1 MTPKKYLVA
10 LKGAQ
15 HLEFLCKN
23 NLIKHNP
30 SPVLDEL
37 YAAGLMY
44 PTRNISRKS
53 PSPTR
58 EQCKSVANLIQ
69 KQTNDG
75 QEDVMLLQK
84 WNGKLL
90 AERFKLPEMQIEI
103 ERAVEQVEKNIKAK
117 EELVEEKQEIEK
129 ATTKVTATPKPPSLQ
144 RQQQQ
149 QQQQPDSK
157 KKSE

>member
-1 MTPKKYLVA
+1 LIA
-10 LKGAQ
+10 LRGAQ

-53 PSPTR
+53 PIPTS
-58 EQCKSVANLIQ
+58 EQCKAVANLIQ

-75 QEDVMLLQK
+75 QEDVMLLQI

-90 AERFKLPEMQIEI
+90 AESFKLPQMQIEI

-129 ATTKVTATPKPPSLQ
+129 ATAIARVATTPPSPP
-144 RQQQQ
+144 QQ
-149 QQQQPDSK
+149 QQQQPSSK
-157 KKSE
+157 KMG

>member
-1 MTPKKYLVA
+1 MTPKQLVA
-10 LKGAQ
+10 LRGAQ

-23 NLIKHNP
+23 NLIRHNP

-44 PTRNISRKS
+44 PTRNISRKA
-53 PSPTR
+53 PNPTR
-58 EQCKSVANLIQ
+58 EQCKTVANLIQ

-90 AERFKLPEMQIEI
+90 AERYRLPQMQIEI

-129 ATTKVTATPKPPSLQ
+129 ATGIAKVTTTPTPPQQRPPSN
-144 RQQQQ
+144 
-149 QQQQPDSK
+149 K
-157 KKSE
+157 KAG